1 VQTPVHAVRLEHGR
15 GIETVWLRD
24 LCGVDEQTVEDGGTA
39 GAVALVERLLVEAP
53 GGDTVPTAA
62 SLVASDRE
70 ALLAAVYRRTFGDA
84 VRATATCAGCGSPF
98 DVDFS
103 LTDLERTLRDDRPTV
118 AVRPDGDALVLPD
131 GTRFRLPTGADECAV
146 AAIAPER
153 AESELRSRLVL
164 DGDAAAAEDAMA
176 ALAPLVEHD
185 LEVAC
190 PECGA
195 TQTARFELASYLL
208 GALAGELGQLA
219 REVHT
224 LAVAYGWGLDEIL
237 ALSRR
242 RRRAYV
248 ELASGSATAARR
260 RL

>member
-1 VQTPVHAVRLEHGR
+1 MQTPAHAVRLEHGP

-24 LCGVDEQTVEDGGTA
+24 LCGVDEQTVEAGSTA
-39 GAVALVERLLVEAP
+39 AAVALVERLLVQAP
-53 GGDTVPTAA
+53 GGEAVPAAA

-70 ALLAAVYRRTFGDA
+70 ALLAAVYRRTFGET
-84 VRATATCAGCGSPF
+84 VRSTATCRECGSPF

-103 LTDLERTLRDDRPTV
+103 LTDLERKLRGERPAV
-118 AVRPDGDALVLPD
+118 AARPDGDALVLPD

-153 AESELRSRLVL
+153 AEAELRSRLVL
-164 DGDAAAAEDAMA
+164 EGDPAAAEDAMA
-176 ALAPLVEHD
+176 ALAPLVED
-185 LEVAC
+185 ELELAC

-237 ALSRR
+237 ALPRR

-248 ELASGSATAARR
+248 ELASGPRGAARR
-260 RL
+260 VP